1 MNEHLKTLQVL
12 LAYHDWYYNYSDD
25 YSQYNKGKNEWMAIC
40 SEEKRLINE
49 KLATVDE
56 LKELKA
62 KYFPKNT

>member
-1 MNEHLKTLQVL
+1 MNENLSSLRKL
-12 LAYHDWYYNYSDD
+12 LAFHDWHYNYSDD

-49 KLATVDE
+49 KLATDDE